1 MAGRINEEDIAA
13 VRERAK
19 IEDVVG
25 SYVMLRNAGGGS
37 MKGLCPFHDEST
49 PSFNVTPARG
59 LWYCFGACS
68 EGGDVISF
76 LQKIENLTFAEA
88 VQKLADRVGIQLR
101 ISDDGGPRMPA
112 GLRVRLMEAHKAA
125 AEFFAEQLST
135 PDALTARRFLAE
147 RGFDRAAAEEF
158 GVGYAPRGG
167 RQLGQHLKG
176 RGFAEEE
183 LITGGLLRQ
192 RGYDFFSG
200 RLLWP
205 IRDAGK
211 SVVGFGA
218 RRIFDEDRLPAKYIN
233 TPETPLYKKS
243 HVLYGLDLARP
254 EIGKRA
260 QAVVVEGYTDVM
272 AAHLSG
278 VKTAVASCGTA
289 FGNDHAR
296 ILQRLMGDQGNGEVI
311 FTFDG
316 DAAGQNAALKV
327 FSLDSAFI
335 TQTYVAIEPTGLD
348 PCDLRLQHG
357 DAAVRELVGR
367 RMPLYR
373 FVMDNVLSKYDLDRA
388 DARVDAL
395 REAAP
400 LVASVRDRGKVSE
413 YIRELAK
420 WLGMDPEEVRHEVN
434 RVASR
439 ASRRPAQP
447 EQGGHRDQRGHR
459 DQAQSQRPEAP
470 TAAASSPSTPGTAAA
485 ADILP
490 DPHDRSLGTERETAK
505 LIIQVPQLFGDELSR
520 LTSDDFTHPAY
531 AAVLRHAHKAAANPP
546 ASNPSAPD
554 PFSDWPRRVATAE
567 DNPWVNSLVI
577 ALAVEP
583 LLTAAPTHGYVIA
596 YTSKLRVNTVSR
608 QIGRIKSRLQR
619 TNPVQD
625 PTTYNKTF
633 SELVMLEAQRKQLQI
648 RSLSGG

>member
-49 PSFNVTPARG
+49 PSFNVTPSRG
-59 LWYCFGACS
+59 LWYCFGACG

-101 ISDDGGPRMPA
+101 ISDDGGPRLPA
-112 GLRVRLMEAHKAA
+112 GLRVRLMDAHKAA

-135 PDALTARRFLAE
+135 PDALAARRFLAE

-167 RQLGQHLKG
+167 RRLGQHLKS
-176 RGFAEEE
+176 RGFNEEE
-183 LITGGLLRQ
+183 LISGGLLR
-192 RGYDFFSG
+192 RGGYDFFSG

-218 RRIFDEDRLPAKYIN
+218 RRIYDDDRLPAKYIN

-357 DAAVRELVGR
+357 DAAVRELVAR

-373 FVMDNVLSKYDLDRA
+373 FVMNNVLTKHDLDRA

-400 LVASVRDRGKVSE
+400 LVASIRDASKVGG
-413 YIRELAK
+413 YVRELAGM
-420 WLGMDPEEVRHEVN
+420 LGMDIEEVRQEVN
-434 RVASR
+434 RAASR
-439 ASRRPAQP
+439 ASRRPDQQDRRQP
-447 EQGGHRDQRGHR
+447 DHRREAQRG
-459 DQAQSQRPEAP
+459 QQPATAGPGSPSSAGAAE
-470 TAAASSPSTPGTAAA
+470 AAASA

-490 DPHDRSLGTERETAK
+490 DPHDRTLSAERETAK
-505 LIIQVPQLFGDELSR
+505 LIIQVPQLVGDELSQ
-520 LTSDDFTHPAY
+520 LTAEDFTHPAY
-531 AAVLRHAHKAAANPP
+531 GAVLRHAQKAAANPP
-546 ASNPSAPD
+546 APD
-554 PFSDWPRRVATAE
+554 PYADWPRRVAAAE

-583 LLTAAPTHGYVIA
+583 LLTETPTRTYVIA
-596 YTSKLRVNTVSR
+596 YSSKVRVETVRR
-608 QIGRIKSRLQR
+608 QIDQIKSRLQR
-619 TNPVQD
+619 TNPVED

-633 SELVMLEAQRKQLQI
+633 SELVMMEAQRKQLQN
-648 RSLSGG
+648 RSLGGG